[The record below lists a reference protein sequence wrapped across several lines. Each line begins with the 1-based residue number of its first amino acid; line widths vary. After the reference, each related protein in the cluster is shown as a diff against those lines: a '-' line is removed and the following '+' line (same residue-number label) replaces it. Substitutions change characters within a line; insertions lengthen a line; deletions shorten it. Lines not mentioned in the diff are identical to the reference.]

1 MHEILGT
8 LQRMTSSPISMCGAR
23 VPLATLG
30 REPRGAHRTDKSR
43 LRMEAL
49 RMLNKSNFLVT
60 EFVSK
65 EESRYMLQA
74 IRVGPEATVASNG
87 HYLAWISTNGMKPES
102 FPVVEGFDGGQSDFK
117 PFLLDVATAKA
128 IVKALPKKA
137 TIPVLGYAA
146 VHTTMIQA
154 TGSDQTTSETDKVKE
169 VQICVTDLE
178 RPQVFRPHIPEGQF
192 PNYEAVIPDWEK
204 DVALE
209 IAVDPTYL
217 ATIAKIAAQFQAGK
231 LQPTLRMKLYKQD
244 VKEASESFDGKRH
257 VYDQAVRF
265 DCSNDN
271 GQGMT
276 VVLMPMRD
284 KGDIPGTYGYKER
297 EAKRQAERQREAK
310 EAKRDK
316 EQSA

>member
-1 MHEILGT
+1 
-8 LQRMTSSPISMCGAR
+8 
-23 VPLATLG
+23 
-30 REPRGAHRTDKSR
+30 
-43 LRMEAL
+43 
-49 RMLNKSNFLVT
+49 MLNKSNFLVT

-231 LQPTLRMKLYKQD
+231 LQPTLRMKLYKQGA
-244 VKEASESFDGKRH
+244 KEASESFDGKRH